1 LNSLRKHI
9 VFRMMWGLLALHF
22 LNVSV
27 DTMDMYADY
36 IPEDIHY
43 NDQESIAEIVVE
55 QFLGYED
62 AFAEYDD
69 VDHENHTG
77 KKRGLSIKIYF
88 QSAENKSDIETQINA
103 LKHFSISENYLSIFC
118 LSLDSPPPQV

>member
-1 LNSLRKHI
+1 MNTLRKHI
-9 VFRMMWGLLALHF
+9 GFRILWALLALHF

-27 DTMDMYADY
+27 DSMDMYASY

-55 QFLGYED
+55 QLLGFED

-77 KKRGLSIKIYF
+77 KKRGMSFKIYF
-88 QSAENKSDIETQINA
+88 QSAENKSDFETQVNA
-103 LKHFSISENYLSIFC
+103 LKHFSISEKFLSNFC
-118 LSLDSPPPQV
+118 LSLDSPPPQA

>member
-1 LNSLRKHI
+1 MNTLRKHI

-27 DTMDMYADY
+27 DTMDMYAEY

-55 QFLGYED
+55 QLLGYDD

-77 KKRGLSIKIYF
+77 KKRGLTLKLYF
-88 QSAENKSDIETQINA
+88 QVAESKSDINLQ
-103 LKHFSISENYLSIFC
+103 LSLMKYFSLSENYYSNFC
-118 LSLDSPPPQV
+118 LSLDSPPPQA